1 MLDKSAEVCYNKDK
15 IRKGKAIEM
24 KKRELK
30 HPRKVMWA
38 MRDFMNRASNLTYE
52 VIYFPSTEECDKNG
66 WDFFDHYYTEERPR
80 ECRMR
85 NFTGTPLGFCAINC
99 DDEELEIF
107 EIGYNIDQL
116 NGKGNAQF
124 RKHFENLCPMARG
137 FADVTISLLHELG
150 HFSTE
155 QKFEGYDRRTE
166 IEFLE
171 KHIPKEVIN
180 YAYFML
186 PDEMAAT
193 LWAVEWLQNAE
204 NRKIAK
210 AFEKKFFACFEK

>member
-1 MLDKSAEVCYNKDK
+1 
-15 IRKGKAIEM
+15 M

-38 MRDFMNRASNLTYE
+38 MRDFMNEASDLTYE
-52 VIYFPSTEECDKNG
+52 AIFFPSQEECDKNG
-66 WDFFDHYYTEERPR
+66 WDFFESFHHTYTEEYPR
-80 ECRMR
+80 ECKMI
-85 NFTGTPLGFCAINC
+85 NFTGTKQGFCAINC
-99 DDEELEIF
+99 YDEDLEIF

-116 NGKGNAQF
+116 FSKGNTQF
-124 RKHFENLCPMARG
+124 RRHFEAICPMARG
-137 FADVTISLLHELG
+137 FADITISLLHELG

-155 QKFEGYDRRTE
+155 QEIEGYDRRTE
-166 IEFLE
+166 IDFLE
-171 KHIPKEVIN
+171 KYVPKEVIN

-193 LWAVEWLQNAE
+193 LWAVEWLQDAE